1 MKADKTI
8 FKKAFKESDKILSQA
23 NGQIIENHRTN
34 INWSDI
40 QTILIKKAGLLC
52 ENYASDIIID
62 IDSIKAILDNIRDLT
77 EPVISIAGIR
87 ESGVDHDEFVLSQI
101 NSYES
106 NYHTGY
112 TKLYYRAILAVEITP
127 IFDEDNKLSNCCLI
141 LKDIREELGSEIY
154 RLAQN
159 NMFARN

>member
-1 MKADKTI
+1 MKADKSIFARAFAKTETI
-8 FKKAFKESDKILSQA
+8 LKQCE
-23 NGQIIENHRTN
+23 GQIIENHRTN

-106 NYHTGY
+106 NHHTGY

-127 IFDEDNKLSNCCLI
+127 IFEDNKLSNCCLI

-159 NMFARN
+159 NMFSRD